1 MGENLSLF
9 VRTHLDAVS
18 HSPGSVSS
26 SGIPLTFES
35 KYPQK
40 ESLFIKLTTLL
51 EYDCRVSNTPEW
63 RKKLDSTRG
72 AVLATEY
79 KNNGFRL
86 SLKATEAILAGADQI
101 RLGFLS
107 RRNPKDRRRHDILAV
122 QTFKPEDLAQQLN
135 FDIYAGWGIV
145 KTLVDFLFGQPDG
158 DYVLIK
164 SPTKP
169 VMDLFR
175 I

>member
-1 MGENLSLF
+1 MF
-9 VRTHLDAVS
+9 VRTHLDAAS
-18 HSPGSVSS
+18 HSPGCISS
-26 SGIPLTFES
+26 SGIPMTFIS
-35 KYPQK
+35 TSPPK
-40 ESLFIKLTTLL
+40 ETLFVSLTTLL

-107 RRNPKDRRRHDILAV
+107 RRNPKDRRRHNILAV
-122 QTFKPEDLAQQLN
+122 QTFKPKDLAKQLN

-145 KTLVDFLFGQPDG
+145 KTLTDFLFGQPDG